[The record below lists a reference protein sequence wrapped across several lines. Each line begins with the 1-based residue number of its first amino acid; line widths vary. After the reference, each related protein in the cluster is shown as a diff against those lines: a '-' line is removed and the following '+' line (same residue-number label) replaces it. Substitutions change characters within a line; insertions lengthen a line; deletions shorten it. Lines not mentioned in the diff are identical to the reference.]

1 MTIGVLVNI
10 SRCARNIGK
19 NRGRSLLTK
28 EERLKK
34 MNDTAKSLSDL
45 LTHSGLSPADCYRL
59 TKRTEE
65 MILNSIMTSID
76 LSVYGKDGIIEEKEL

>member
-10 SRCARNIGK
+10 SRCVRNIGK

-34 MNDTAKSLSDL
+34 MNDTAKSLSDV

-59 TKRTEE
+59 AKRTEE

-76 LSVYGKDGIIEEKEL
+76 LSVYGKDGLIEEKEL